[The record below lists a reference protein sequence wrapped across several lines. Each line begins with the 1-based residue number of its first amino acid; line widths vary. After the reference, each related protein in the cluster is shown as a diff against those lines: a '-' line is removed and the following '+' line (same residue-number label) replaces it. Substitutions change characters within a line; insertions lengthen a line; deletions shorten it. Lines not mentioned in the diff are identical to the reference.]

1 VLDVHSLSTGGG
13 FVSTPYLAFSGQPV
27 LGGQFGTGMA
37 CEITRLWLPLAG
49 AVGFVVNALATKPA
63 NTMEKMDACTV
74 SFINLVTSGYFISEL
89 FRRLLQV
96 GV

>member
-1 VLDVHSLSTGGG
+1 MSTGGG
-13 FVSTPYLAFSGQPV
+13 RVSTPYLGSFGQPV

-37 CEITRLWLPLAG
+37 CETTRLWLLLTG

-74 SFINLVTSGYFISEL
+74 SFISLVTSGYFYS
-89 FRRLLQV
+89 
-96 GV
+96 G